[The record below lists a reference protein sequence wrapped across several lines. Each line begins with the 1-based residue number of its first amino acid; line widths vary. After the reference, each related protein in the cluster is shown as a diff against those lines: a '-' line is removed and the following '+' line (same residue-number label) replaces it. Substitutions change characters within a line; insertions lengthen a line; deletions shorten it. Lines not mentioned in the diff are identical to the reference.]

1 MSEESGPRAPRT
13 GRVPVCHAAAARS
26 ALIAVAVIAG
36 CGRAPD
42 PVQQTSRDLERY
54 PEYSVIIEDLKVED
68 GFFPDYFLR
77 LRLMTASGQRVAG
90 KDTLVYEDRVTDWLE
105 VEEEVMARYQHYLGM
120 VVASKTL
127 DGGRTTARQAHPPG
141 YQYVGNSQYGYWGG
155 GGFWQF
161 YGQYAFMSAM
171 LGGFGVGRGDYND
184 YRRNREVGR
193 PHYGPTRQGR
203 PTFGTAGTQTRK
215 TRPNFY
221 QRYQQRSA
229 GGGRGFATRTASSR
243 GGGRFGK

>member
-1 MSEESGPRAPRT
+1 MSQERDPRRAETRTAPICR
-13 GRVPVCHAAAARS
+13 AAVVGA
-26 ALIAVAVIAG
+26 ALIAMAVITG
-36 CGRAPD
+36 CGRTPD
-42 PVQQTSRDLERY
+42 PVEQASRDLERY
-54 PEYSVIIEDLKVED
+54 PEYAVMIEDLKVED

-77 LRLMTASGQRVAG
+77 LRIMTASGQRVAG
-90 KDTLVYEDRVTDWLE
+90 KDTLVYEDRVTKWQE

-127 DGGRTTARQAHPPG
+127 DGQRTTARQAHPPG
-141 YQYVGNSQYGYWGG
+141 YQYVGNSQYGSWGG

-161 YGQYAFMSAM
+161 YGQYAFMSHM
-171 LGGFGVGRGDYND
+171 LGGFGVGRRDYGD

-203 PTFGTAGTQTRK
+203 QTFGTAGTQTRK
-215 TRPNFY
+215 TRPSFY

-229 GGGRGFATRTASSR
+229 GGGRGFASRTTTSR

>member
-1 MSEESGPRAPRT
+1 MRQARGPRPQTR
-13 GRVPVCHAAAARS
+13 RVPAGAAAAARA
-26 ALIAVAVIAG
+26 ALIAVAVITG
-36 CGRAPD
+36 CGRAHD
-42 PVQQTSRDLERY
+42 PVEQASRDLERY
-54 PEYSVIIEDLKVED
+54 PEYAVIVEDLKVED

-77 LRLMTASGQRVAG
+77 LRIMTASGQRVDG
-90 KDTLVYEDRVTDWLE
+90 KDTLVYADRVTDWQE

-127 DGGRTTARQAHPPG
+127 DGQRTNSRQAHPPG
-141 YQYVGNSQYGYWGG
+141 YQYVGNSQYGSWGA

-161 YGQYAFMSAM
+161 YGQYAFMSHM
-171 LGGFGVGRGDYND
+171 LGGFGVGRRDCDD
-184 YRRNREVGR
+184 YRRNRDVGR

-215 TRPNFY
+215 TRPGFY
-221 QRYQQRSA
+221 QRYQQRTG
-229 GGGRGFATRTASSR
+229 GGGRGFASRTSSSR

>member
-1 MSEESGPRAPRT
+1 MSEESGPRAPET
-13 GRVPVCHAAAARS
+13 GTAPVCRAAAARS
-26 ALIAVAVIAG
+26 ALVAVAVIAG

-77 LRLMTASGQRVAG
+77 LRILTASGQRVDG
-90 KDTLVYEDRVTDWLE
+90 RDTLVYADRVTEWQE

-171 LGGFGVGRGDYND
+171 LGGFGVGRRDYDD